1 MATKTKTKVSK
12 TVSEKDL
19 MNKTI
24 SNLTDV
30 VSNLE
35 STISEMDR
43 DVQRIKIRLGIWV
56 SKIRRKWAI
65 SSMKSC

>member
-1 MATKTKTKVSK
+1 MPAKIKTKVSK

-43 DVQRIKIRLGIWV
+43 DVQRIKIRLGI
-56 SKIRRKWAI
+56 
-65 SSMKSC
+65 